1 MKKYLIG
8 GAAAAAM
15 VAGGAVF
22 AQTAPQ
28 QAPRTHLMKT
38 ETRAEAQARVAKM
51 FARLDVN
58 HDGFITKE
66 EVNALEAQHEQ
77 KAEQRA
83 AHFDPS
89 KVFDRID
96 LNHDGKITV
105 EEANAAR
112 SQHSRSNGAQPAQA
126 HATAFGGLFARADA
140 NHDGAITRA
149 EFNAMG
155 QQLKA
160 RMQHAGLHPGGGQ
173 ASRKLRSCDPNKD
186 GR

>member
-58 HDGFITKE
+58 HDGFITPNE
-66 EVNALEAQHEQ
+66 FFS
-77 KAEQRA
+77 A
-83 AHFDPS
+83 AAWSRLDPT
-89 KVFDRID
+89 
-96 LNHDGKITV
+96 GAGYIT
-105 EEANAAR
+105 AW
-112 SQHSRSNGAQPAQA
+112 PW
-126 HATAFGGLFARADA
+126 T
-140 NHDGAITRA
+140 
-149 EFNAMG
+149 
-155 QQLKA
+155 
-160 RMQHAGLHPGGGQ
+160 
-173 ASRKLRSCDPNKD
+173 
-186 GR
+186 